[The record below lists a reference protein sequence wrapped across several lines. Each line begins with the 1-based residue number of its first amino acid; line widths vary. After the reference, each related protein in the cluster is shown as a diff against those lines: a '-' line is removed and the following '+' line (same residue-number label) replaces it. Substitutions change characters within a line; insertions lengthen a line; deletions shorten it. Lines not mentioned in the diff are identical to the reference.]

1 MGAKENERQRRK
13 APKAITS
20 KKTQYLSINGRKST
34 TKHTQIGHLSGTKRG
49 KKIPQKLAQKENQLT
64 GQLSAL
70 GAQTPQKMLHASPIS
85 PRSPLNSIS
94 LVHCAPGNPTRRC
107 LDIRE
112 GFICLG
118 TSQLLGAGVVVSE
131 VLRESAEDVLWP
143 LLVSPSSHE
152 WEEQLDEE
160 PEDKSSLIN
169 RTGVKNSANVAPKL
183 NRSS

>member
-20 KKTQYLSINGRKST
+20 KKTQHLSINGRKST
-34 TKHTQIGHLSGTKRG
+34 TKHTQIGHLRGTKRE
-49 KKIPQKLAQKENQLT
+49 KKNTTKTSTKGEPTHWPTLRSRRPNTL
-64 GQLSAL
+64 
-70 GAQTPQKMLHASPIS
+70 KMLHASPIS

-107 LDIRE
+107 LDIRK